1 MFTITYTAENKP
13 REGEEVDPT
22 KPKKGNKVLH
32 LTQRNKRG
40 GSKGDV
46 IYLEDGETAE
56 ITIDASGVQITAV
69 EVDRASAKTVGTND
83 ETPLTTPTGENE
95 EETE

>member
-1 MFTITYTAENKP
+1 MFEITYKADK
-13 REGEEVDPT
+13 
-22 KPKKGNKVLH
+22 KPKESEQSRKVLH

-40 GSKGDV
+40 GSMGDV

-56 ITIDASGVQITAV
+56 ITIDASGVQITAI
-69 EVDRASAKTVGTND
+69 EVDKASATAVGTND